1 MKKIFAGSLRFM
13 LVLVFVL
20 PFVSACGNAEDVRDD
35 LCWFELELSENKRT
49 VSVSEE
55 AVEDVLF
62 GKYYVFSKEN
72 EEQELL
78 WDFEHRL
85 MSIELIYP
93 PDYEDLKVGSLRD
106 YFHECLV
113 EECYTKS
120 EELGLSFSDYLRE
133 KYSKDSR
140 YYPEAF
146 EYDFNDPDY
155 LLSFAGE
162 YGYRW
167 SVVNCVAKL
176 WGLEADSEEIDKYIS
191 EGMSEEK
198 AEYEAL
204 KQAVFRCSLENS
216 KIVYRHKSPMF
227 YLLKRK
233 AWDVISTNTG
243 MGGGE
248 YYVVGEDGYAA
259 VYMASFATR
268 GDDLDPYVG
277 EHIFGSSAYFGTYR
291 FSDRD
296 NWDYIVV
303 RCGGGNYM
311 LATFDHWIEEG
322 SSEHDSFVALYGFE
336 PKIHP

>member
-1 MKKIFAGSLRFM
+1 MKLKLVPIM
-13 LVLVFVL
+13 LFVCFVL
-20 PFVSACGNAEDVRDD
+20 LFVSACGTAEEVQDD
-35 LCWFELELSENKRT
+35 LRWFDLEISGNKQT
-49 VSVSEE
+49 VSVSAGE
-55 AVEDVLF
+55 VEDVLF

-93 PDYEDLKVGSLRD
+93 PDYEDIKVGSLRD

-113 EECYTKS
+113 EECNTKS
-120 EELGLSFSDYLRE
+120 EELGISFADYVRQN
-133 KYSKDSR
+133 YQKDSR
-140 YYPEAF
+140 YNPENAL
-146 EYDFNDPDY
+146 YNFNDPDY
-155 LLSFAGE
+155 LRSFARE

-176 WGLEADSEEIDKYIS
+176 WGLEADSEEIEKYIS

-204 KQAVFRCSLENS
+204 KQAVFRCSVENS
-216 KIVYRHKSPMF
+216 RIVYRHKSPMF

-233 AWDVISTNTG
+233 AWDAISTNTG

-248 YYVVGEDGYAA
+248 HYVVGEDGYAA
-259 VYMASFATR
+259 VYMPWFATR

-277 EHIFGSSAYFGTYR
+277 EHIYGTSSIYGTYR
-291 FSDRD
+291 FADRD

-303 RCGGGNYM
+303 RCGGGDYM
-311 LATFDHWIEEG
+311 LATFDHWIEEAG
-322 SSEHDSFVALYGFE
+322 EEYDNFVALYGVE

>member
-1 MKKIFAGSLRFM
+1 MKLKLVPIM
-13 LVLVFVL
+13 LFVCFVL
-20 PFVSACGNAEDVRDD
+20 PFVSACGNAEADQDD

-55 AVEDVLF
+55 AVEEVLF

-78 WDFEHRL
+78 WDFEYRL

-93 PDYEDLKVGSLRD
+93 PDYENLKGVPLRD
-106 YFHECLV
+106 YFHEYLV

-120 EELGLSFSDYLRE
+120 EELGVSFADYVRQN
-133 KYSKDSR
+133 YQKDSR
-140 YYPEAF
+140 YNPESPWCDVSSESYF
-146 EYDFNDPDY
+146 D
-155 LLSFAGE
+155 SIAGE
-162 YGYRW
+162 YSYRW

-204 KQAVFRCSLENS
+204 KQAVFRRSVENA
-216 KIVYRHKSPMF
+216 KIVYRHKSPWF
-227 YLLKRK
+227 YLLKQK
-233 AWDVISTNTG
+233 AWDAISTNTG
-243 MGGGE
+243 LEGSH
-248 YYVVGEDGYAA
+248 YVVGDGGYAA
-259 VYMASFATR
+259 VYKPWFATR

-277 EHIFGSSAYFGTYR
+277 EHIYGTSSIYGTYR
-291 FSDRD
+291 FADRD

-303 RCGGGNYM
+303 RCGGGDYM

-322 SSEHDSFVALYGFE
+322 GEEYDNFVALYGVE